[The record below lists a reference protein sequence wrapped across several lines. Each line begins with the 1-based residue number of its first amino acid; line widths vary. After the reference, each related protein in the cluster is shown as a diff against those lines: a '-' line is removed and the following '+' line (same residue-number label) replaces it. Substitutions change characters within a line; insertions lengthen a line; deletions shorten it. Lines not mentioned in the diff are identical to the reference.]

1 MGVTD
6 NPDLPAEQKEW
17 QADRQTI
24 VWSDV
29 AYADTVYLTL
39 TGRGAGAASVN
50 YRVVKTEDAAMAVGY
65 RLEVQEKVTL
75 DDGTERWFALAGTAG
90 EEEQLLGTWRFPLG
104 QTAAEPLPEHVSLQ
118 GYGYEVSGE
127 YTRDGIWYGYRT
139 MLYAELKAFW
149 QDDGFSYVLALPDNY
164 EILDETGYDVEA
176 QREYHLTGTVSFM
189 SDRLENAGDTVS
201 DAYVESEEY
210 VMVINQ

>member
-1 MGVTD
+1 
-6 NPDLPAEQKEW
+6 
-17 QADRQTI
+17 
-24 VWSDV
+24 
-29 AYADTVYLTL
+29 
-39 TGRGAGAASVN
+39 
-50 YRVVKTEDAAMAVGY
+50 MAVGY

-176 QREYHLTGTVSFM
+176 QKEYHLTGTVSFT